1 MNREKEVIL
10 FYVKHMPEKELFPLN
25 RLVFLLDSVGQIARE
40 DHSKKL
46 KMMIQKN
53 NNLYVHVH
61 VYITQLYLQK
71 SNPNTNSSYEPDI
84 FLDFV

>member
-46 KMMIQKN
+46 KMMTKYLIQRPTIPAPK
-53 NNLYVHVH
+53 
-61 VYITQLYLQK
+61 I
-71 SNPNTNSSYEPDI
+71 PRSSTTGEKDTGS
-84 FLDFV
+84 